1 MALALHELST
11 YLGEKLSGRIGET
24 VLAYGELTVCVEP
37 GNLTEVAT
45 FLRDDPRC
53 QFVSIIDIC
62 GADYPSRAK
71 RF

>member
-45 FLRDDPRC
+45 FLRD
-53 QFVSIIDIC
+53 
-62 GADYPSRAK
+62 
-71 RF
+71 